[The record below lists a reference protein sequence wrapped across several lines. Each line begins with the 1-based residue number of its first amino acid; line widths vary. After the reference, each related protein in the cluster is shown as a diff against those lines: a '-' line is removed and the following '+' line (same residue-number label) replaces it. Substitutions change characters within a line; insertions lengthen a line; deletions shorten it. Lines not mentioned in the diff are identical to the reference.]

1 MIYCGNGPKVA
12 AKDLRI
18 SPKADEQGGKERS
31 LRKSWSQYHNC
42 MKRQMD
48 LIFDATSR
56 IRKSFGARLISPG
69 IV

>member
-18 SPKADEQGGKERS
+18 SPKADEQSGKERS
-31 LRKSWSQYHNC
+31 LRKGWSQYHDC

-48 LIFDATSR
+48 LIFDAIYR
-56 IRKSFGARLISPG
+56 IRKSFGACLSSPG